1 MAASSKVVRAR
12 TSFVAPGRRVVH
24 EGDLFDASDP
34 VVKGREELF
43 EDAVQH
49 VAERQSA
56 AKQPAKKASSK

>member
-43 EDAVQH
+43 VDAVQH
-49 VAERQSA
+49 IAERQAA
-56 AKQPAKKASSK
+56 AKPPAKKASSK

>member
-49 VAERQSA
+49 IAARQSA
-56 AKQPAKKASSK
+56 AKPPARKASAR